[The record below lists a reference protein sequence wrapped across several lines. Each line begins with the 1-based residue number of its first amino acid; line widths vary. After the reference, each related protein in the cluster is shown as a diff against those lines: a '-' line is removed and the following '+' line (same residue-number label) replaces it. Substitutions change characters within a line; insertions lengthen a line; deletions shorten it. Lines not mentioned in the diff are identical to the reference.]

1 MVAARIFLVVLLAFG
16 CGAAFAADVPAP
28 VLDFLKSQDFEIRIS
43 NGSRL
48 VGEKT
53 LPEGNSWTNCP
64 PAYYEFADAGVI
76 VEIDN
81 GSIYTRFWER
91 RAHTNRFT
99 FVRDCELSGAL
110 EAKLRDLLAQH

>member
-1 MVAARIFLVVLLAFG
+1 MWRSVRRRCARACPGF
-16 CGAAFAADVPAP
+16 PE
-28 VLDFLKSQDFEIRIS
+28 SQDFEIRIS

-99 FVRDCELSGAL
+99 FVRDCESSGAL